1 MPYGTN
7 KSTSDLLDEEQVL
20 FLKGYLLKKIP

>member
-1 MPYGTN
+1 MPYGAK

-20 FLKGYLLKKIP
+20 FLKAYLLKKIP